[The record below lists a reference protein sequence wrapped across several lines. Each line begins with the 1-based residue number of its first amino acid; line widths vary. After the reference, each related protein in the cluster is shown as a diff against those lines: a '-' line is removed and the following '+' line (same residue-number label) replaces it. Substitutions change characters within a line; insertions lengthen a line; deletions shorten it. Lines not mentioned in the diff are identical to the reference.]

1 MRIHPKD
8 WELYETG
15 YKLTRD
21 FQVYA
26 FCFDVLNNQCDAEKA
41 FRAFYRRLKYAID
54 NSELNVVGI
63 TGLSCH
69 HHDSHIEFVKTGG
82 RPKKTVKGK
91 FTKYHVHGYVATPI
105 EEKGL
110 SYYTKVILSKQDERQ
125 AEAGLPRTR
134 RWKSVNSADK
144 TLYCMPIRYLEKQS
158 EICFKIGDLAPFE

>member
-1 MRIHPKD
+1 MKIHPKD
-8 WELYETG
+8 WGLYEKR
-15 YKLTRD
+15 YPLTRG
-21 FQVYA
+21 FQVYG
-26 FCFDVLNNQCDAEKA
+26 FCFDVLNNRGAAEKA

-91 FTKYHVHGYVATPI
+91 SIKYHVHGYLATPI

-110 SYYTKVILSKQDERQ
+110 SYFTKAVLSKQDKRQ
-125 AEAGLPRTR
+125 SEAGLPKTR
-134 RWKSVNSADK
+134 RWKSVNSEDK
-144 TLYCMPIRYLEKQS
+144 TLYCMPVGYIEKQS